1 MMISLIDLISN
12 SNIVNHKMNK
22 NNNNVN
28 KTCSFWFLLQVLE
41 LLKKLSYELVRVFSH
56 DALV

>member
-22 NNNNVN
+22 NNNN
-28 KTCSFWFLLQVLE
+28 SFWFLLQVLE